1 MNFCMIHV
9 YQNSTVSGIREI
21 LNIGKVLKMMHW
33 RNGSYMIWFYEKEK
47 LTTWS
52 IKLIHFNFADLKT
65 VCLSQ
70 SNFLC
75 VSAHPKLLRNIH
87 MYAYMHLID
96 ILWATYIFTNKKNQ
110 MCTTFWI
117 NTNKGILIDIS
128 VLVYQTY
135 KSIKDF
141 FFCFKGLFLFLFSFC
156 FNMNVLFLFFYF
168 HPPLLIITEK
178 SIEIQPNEYNT
189 SSLNVLDLMR
199 NSIY

>member
-96 ILWATYIFTNKKNQ
+96 CILWAAYIFTNKKNQ
-110 MCTTFWI
+110 MCTNYWI
-117 NTNKGILIDIS
+117 NTNKDIWYLS
-128 VLVYQTY
+128 FSLSNIQVNQRLFFVLQVY
-135 KSIKDF
+135 F
-141 FFCFKGLFLFLFSFC
+141 FFCFLFALIWMFC
-156 FNMNVLFLFFYF
+156 FFFF
-168 HPPLLIITEK
+168 IFILPF
-178 SIEIQPNEYNT
+178 
-189 SSLNVLDLMR
+189 
-199 NSIY
+199 